1 MRHKLRVFLI
11 LVIFFIGLLVLNYP
25 VLSTLHNQLSQG
37 RVMAVYDDELEKMT
51 EEEIQRA
58 RQEAEVYNEQIAQ
71 SGPVLQD
78 AFSTDSQEDPT
89 YLGILNLNEDG
100 VMGSLEIPKIHV
112 YLPIYHGT
120 SAESLRR
127 GVGHLE
133 GSSFPI
139 GGESTH
145 SILTGHRGLPQAELF
160 TDLDQL
166 EEGDVFYIHILE
178 ETLAYEIYEIETV
191 EPENVESLT
200 IQEGRDLVTLVTCT
214 PYGINSHR
222 MLVHAQRIPYEEAEE
237 YDSAQAV
244 QENLLGWLLKQK
256 TLWLSAGIVLLL
268 ILYGVIQCIR
278 IHRRKNV

>member
-1 MRHKLRVFLI
+1 M
-11 LVIFFIGLLVLNYP
+11 
-25 VLSTLHNQLSQG
+25 
-37 RVMAVYDDELEKMT
+37 
-51 EEEIQRA
+51 
-58 RQEAEVYNEQIAQ
+58 
-71 SGPVLQD
+71 
-78 AFSTDSQEDPT
+78 
-89 YLGILNLNEDG
+89 NLNEDG

-244 QENLLGWLLKQK
+244 QENLLGWLLQQK

>member
-244 QENLLGWLLKQK
+244 QENLLGWLLRQK

>member
-1 MRHKLRVFLI
+1 MI

-244 QENLLGWLLKQK
+244 QENLLGWLLQQK

>member
-244 QENLLGWLLKQK
+244 QENLLGWLLQQK